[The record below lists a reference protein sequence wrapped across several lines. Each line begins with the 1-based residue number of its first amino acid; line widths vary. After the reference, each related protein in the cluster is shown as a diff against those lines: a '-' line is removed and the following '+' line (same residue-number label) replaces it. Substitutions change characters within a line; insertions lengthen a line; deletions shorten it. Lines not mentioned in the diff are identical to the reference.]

1 MAHKSQSGNA
11 LKSHEKRRLGIERR
25 LSAALKR
32 LVGERPNHPFLVG
45 RTYRLTV
52 AVLAREARVSRN
64 TIYTNHRGII
74 EKLDRACCKSD
85 APKRPARLQKMAAI
99 NALAKVLRQQNRE
112 LATQNAA
119 LLKRVIDA
127 EKAADRLKKHNAK
140 IVRDLAAAREPIV
153 LPRR

>member
-1 MAHKSQSGNA
+1 
-11 LKSHEKRRLGIERR
+11 
-25 LSAALKR
+25 
-32 LVGERPNHPFLVG
+32 
-45 RTYRLTV
+45 
-52 AVLAREARVSRN
+52 
-64 TIYTNHRGII
+64 
-74 EKLDRACCKSD
+74 
-85 APKRPARLQKMAAI
+85 MAAI

>member
-1 MAHKSQSGNA
+1 
-11 LKSHEKRRLGIERR
+11 
-25 LSAALKR
+25 
-32 LVGERPNHPFLVG
+32 
-45 RTYRLTV
+45 
-52 AVLAREARVSRN
+52 
-64 TIYTNHRGII
+64 
-74 EKLDRACCKSD
+74 
-85 APKRPARLQKMAAI
+85 MAAI

-112 LATQNAA
+112 LVTQNAA